1 MRTGGLAGWHVAVL
15 TLYVLYVGLPML
27 ATFLFSIGDKW
38 TSTVLPES
46 YSLKSYEAALA
57 DVNFWPTLGRSTI
70 LAACAVVGNLLLA
83 VPALYWLHV
92 RGLRGV
98 RPLLELLTILPFAV
112 PGVVLAL
119 GLIRLYAHLPFR
131 FTGTPAIVI
140 AAHVVIAL
148 PFMFWAVDNSLRAIR
163 PRVLTEAAYTLGARW
178 DQALLQVIAPNIL
191 PGLISGSLLVFAAS
205 FGEFTLANLLVG
217 AAWRTLPIWQ
227 YNSMR
232 LDGHLTS
239 ALSVIS
245 FVVTWGASLLILW
258 FASRGAQVE
267 AAEVV
272 PKAVG

>member
-1 MRTGGLAGWHVAVL
+1 VTRSLAPWQVVVLGLYG
-15 TLYVLYVGLPML
+15 LYVALPMV
-27 ATFLFSIGDKW
+27 ATFLFSIGDRW

-46 YSLKSYEAALA
+46 YSLKSYAAALA
-57 DVNFWPTLGRSTI
+57 DPNFWSTLARSTI
-70 LAACAVVGNLLLA
+70 LAASAVLGNLLLV

-92 RGLRGV
+92 RD
-98 RPLLELLTILPFAV
+98 RPGMRSALELLTILPFAV
-112 PGVVLAL
+112 PGVVLSL
-119 GLIRLYAHLPFR
+119 GLIRLYSNLPFE

-140 AAHVVIAL
+140 AAHIAVAL

-163 PRVLTEAAYTLGARW
+163 PRVLTEAAFTLGARW
-178 DQALLQVIAPNIL
+178 DQVLIQVIAPNIL
-191 PGLISGSLLVFAAS
+191 PGLVSGSLLVFAAS

-245 FVVTWGASLLILW
+245 FVVTWAASLLILRL
-258 FASRGAQVE
+258 ASQATQPE
-267 AAEVV
+267 AT
-272 PKAVG
+272 PRPVG

>member
-1 MRTGGLAGWHVAVL
+1 MLA
-15 TLYVLYVGLPML
+15 LYVLYVGLPML
-27 ATFLFSIGDKW
+27 AVFLFSIGERW

-46 YSLKSYEAALA
+46 YSLKSYETALGDA
-57 DVNFWPTLGRSTI
+57 NFWPTLTRSTI
-70 LAACAVVGNLLLA
+70 LAGCAVLGNLFLV

-92 RGLRGV
+92 RNLLGARST
-98 RPLLELLTILPFAV
+98 LELLTILPFAV

-119 GLIRLYAHLPFR
+119 GLIRLYANLPFA

-148 PFMFWAVDNSLRAIR
+148 PFMFWAVDNSLRAIK

-178 DQALLQVIAPNIL
+178 DQVLVQVIAPNIV
-191 PGLISGSLLVFAAS
+191 PGLVSGSLLVFAAS

-258 FASRGAQVE
+258 FAGRGAPGTT
-267 AAEVV
+267 AEVA